1 MTKMSDTETTDN
13 KEKMNFKTTLLVLTI
28 YTLTSCTSKA
38 QQTTNTVKIVGE
50 MKNVMWKGQ
59 LYGNINLDTIANKTN
74 LYGLGPV
81 EYLAGEI
88 LIIDGKSYKSSVVSE
103 TTMKVEET
111 YDIKAPFFGY
121 ANITKWTEQDL
132 PDSIQTFQ
140 QLEQFLDQVT
150 KNTPRPYMFKLKGT
164 VKRATIHIVNLP
176 KGTKVNSPDEAH
188 KGQVNYEVNNEQSE
202 IIGFFST
209 EHKAIFTH
217 HDTYLHMHLITTDR
231 QKMGH
236 LDEVLF
242 KKGTMKLYLPTE

>member
-1 MTKMSDTETTDN
+1 
-13 KEKMNFKTTLLVLTI
+13 
-28 YTLTSCTSKA
+28 
-38 QQTTNTVKIVGE
+38 

-59 LYGNINLDTIANKTN
+59 LYGTINLDTIANKIN

-88 LIIDGKSYKSSVVSE
+88 LITDGKSYKSTVTSD

-111 YDIKAPFFGY
+111 YNIKAPFFGY
-121 ANITKWTEQDL
+121 TNISNWTEQTL
-132 PDSIQTFQ
+132 PDSIQTIQ
-140 QLEQFLDQVT
+140 QLEMYLDYVS
-150 KNTPRPYMFKLKGT
+150 KNSPRPFMFKLAGT
-164 VKRATIHIVNLP
+164 VEQATIHIVNLP
-176 KGTKVNSPDEAH
+176 KGSKVSSPEEAH
-188 KGQVNYEVNNEQSE
+188 KGQINYEIKNEQSE

-217 HDTYLHMHLITTDR
+217 HDTYLHMHLITTDK

-242 KKGTMKLYLPTE
+242 KRGRMKLYLPTE